1 MAEPLG
7 LSFEEGRAPSVPRDA
22 ATVLV
27 LREREG
33 ELEVYCVVRDPRS
46 GFLGG
51 ALVFPGGKVDAADA
65 PGCFAR
71 VTGSAHPRLAELAD
85 SAEAARALLVAA
97 ARETLE
103 EAGVLAAD
111 AARALV
117 ASMTS
122 EVRRGTR
129 FAEVLR
135 GAGLHVELERLWPFA
150 RWITPEAEARRFDAR
165 FFLLALP
172 RDQEP
177 SPDPHETPR
186 GAFFRPRAALDA
198 FAAGEVQLA
207 PPTTR
212 CLELLATVRTI
223 DEARSLAERQ
233 SLLPIC
239 PRFVPGDPPALAL
252 PGDPAHEVAE
262 PRVSGATRFIL
273 RDGRFVSDDA

>member
-7 LSFEEGRAPSVPRDA
+7 LSFEQGRAPSVPRDA

-27 LREREG
+27 LRERDG
-33 ELEVYCVVRDPRS
+33 ELEVYCVVRNPRS

-51 ALVFPGGKVDAADA
+51 ALVFPGGKVDEADE
-65 PGCFAR
+65 PSSFTR
-71 VTGSAHPRLAELAD
+71 VLGSAHPRVAELAD
-85 SAEAARALLVAA
+85 SPERAHALLVAA

-103 EAGVLAAD
+103 ESGVLAAQ

-117 ASMTS
+117 AAITC
-122 EVRRGTR
+122 EVRGGTG
-129 FAEVLR
+129 FAEALE
-135 GAGLHVELERLWPFA
+135 GAGVHVELERLWPFA

-172 RDQEP
+172 CDQEP
-177 SPDPHETPR
+177 SADPHETTR
-186 GAFFRPRAALDA
+186 GAFFRPKAALEA

-212 CLELLATVRTI
+212 CLELLASVRTI
-223 DEARSLAERQ
+223 DEAKSLAERQ
-233 SLLPIC
+233 SLLAIC
-239 PRFVPGDPPALAL
+239 PRFVPGDTPALAL

-262 PRVSGATRFIL
+262 PRVAGATRFVL
-273 RDGRFVSDDA
+273 RDGRFVSEEA

>member
-27 LREREG
+27 LRERDG
-33 ELEVYCVVRDPRS
+33 QLEVYCVVRSPRS

-65 PGCFAR
+65 PGSFSR
-71 VTGSAHPRLAELAD
+71 HTGRPHPRLAELAG
-85 SAEAARALLVAA
+85 SAEVAQSLLVAA

-103 EAGVLAAD
+103 EAGVLAAQ

-117 ASMTS
+117 ASVTS
-122 EVRRGTR
+122 EVRSGTH
-129 FAEVLR
+129 FAKALE
-135 GAGLHVELERLWPFA
+135 GAGLDVELERLWPFA

-172 RDQEP
+172 GDQEP
-177 SPDPHETPR
+177 SADPHETTR
-186 GAFFRPRAALDA
+186 GAFYRPEAALEA

-212 CLELLATVRTI
+212 CLELLASVRTI

-262 PRVSGATRFIL
+262 PRVAGSTRFVL
-273 RDGRFVSDDA
+273 RDGRFVSDDT